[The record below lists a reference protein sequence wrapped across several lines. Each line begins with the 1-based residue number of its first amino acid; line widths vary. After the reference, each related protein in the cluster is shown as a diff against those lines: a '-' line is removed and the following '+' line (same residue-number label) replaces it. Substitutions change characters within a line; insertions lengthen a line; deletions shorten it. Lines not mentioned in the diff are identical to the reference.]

1 MNKKKVIVIIGIVLV
16 IVVAVVILLN
26 RGSKSEEKGLV
37 GKWAYSSF
45 VYTFN
50 EDKTGMY
57 DSLGNVMNF
66 TYEAD
71 GSKVSILYEGNTAPL
86 ELNYRIEEN
95 KLIITDSFGADVE
108 YIRK

>member
-1 MNKKKVIVIIGIVLV
+1 
-16 IVVAVVILLN
+16 
-26 RGSKSEEKGLV
+26 
-37 GKWAYSSF
+37 
-45 VYTFN
+45 
-50 EDKTGMY
+50 
-57 DSLGNVMNF
+57 LGNVMNF